1 MVPEVDPRPLEGRL
15 CERILSFVSLS
26 LLHLV
31 QMQDQ
36 MTVSQVVDGSDS
48 RPGSELE
55 PSGELVNNSDSWAF
69 VPEPLSL
76 QPAS

>member
-1 MVPEVDPRPLEGRL
+1 MVPEVDPRPLERRL

-26 LLHLV
+26 LLLV

-36 MTVSQVVDGSDS
+36 MTVSQVVDASDS

-55 PSGELVNNSDSWAF
+55 TSGELVNNSDSWAF